1 MKTKFKISLLLT
13 VLSILFFA
21 CQKELSFEQGISDN
35 SVGTVQADGS
45 GGCIGVVV
53 SGTFYKDSI
62 LNANH
67 FANINVNVDTAG
79 GYKISTDT
87 IQGYYFSASGN
98 FNATGSQ
105 VVKLKGSGKP
115 LSVGTHIFTVSYNG
129 TTCEFSVNV
138 IAGSGGTSVFTI
150 TCAGATVNGTYSVG
164 TAMTSSNTVI
174 LNVTVTTVGTWSI
187 STAPAVSGVIFSG
200 SGTFTNTGAQTITL
214 TATGNPTTGG
224 TANFPVS
231 AGGSTCNFQVNFS
244 TGPDYFPR
252 TVNSNWSYE
261 FDDIQ
266 TDSVFIKVIPQTK
279 VVGSNSYNIF
289 MWTDDAAFGFDSS
302 GYYRKSGNDYY
313 EWIDMGTY
321 IGFDNPLWVE
331 YIFLKDN
338 LNVSNTWTTNSFS
351 GTVTPSGG
359 MTSNVTAR
367 FLYTII
373 QQNTTV
379 TVKGTSHPNT
389 IVVKQDL
396 QTLSGSTTWTT
407 VTAAGYLQNYYAR
420 DRGLIKQDYFDG
432 TGALNSKMELRRSVI
447 Y

>member
-1 MKTKFKISLLLT
+1 MKTIFKIPLLLT
-13 VLSILFFA
+13 ILSILFFA
-21 CQKELSFEQGISDN
+21 CQKELSFEQGISSA
-35 SVGTVQADGS
+35 SVGTLQADAG
-45 GGCIGVVV
+45 GGCMGVAV

-79 GYKISTDT
+79 GYIISTDT

-98 FNATGSQ
+98 FTTTGSQ

-129 TTCEFSVNV
+129 TICEFSVNV

-150 TCAGATVNGTYSVG
+150 TCAGATLNGTYSVG
-164 TAMTSSNTVI
+164 TAMTSSNTVS
-174 LNVTVTTVGTWSI
+174 LNVTVTTIGSWSL

-200 SGTFTNTGAQTITL
+200 SGTFTTTGAQTITL

-231 AGGSTCNFQVNFS
+231 AGGSSCNFQVNFS

-266 TDSVFIKVIPQTK
+266 TDSALVKVIPQTHAA
-279 VVGSNSYNIF
+279 GGNSFNIF
-289 MWTDDAAFGFDSS
+289 MWTDNAANGFDSS

-321 IGFDNPLWVE
+321 IGFDNPLWIE

-338 LNVSNTWTTNSFS
+338 LNVGNTWTSNSFS
-351 GTVTPSGG
+351 GTVTPTGG
-359 MTSNVTAR
+359 SSTNVTAR
-367 FLYTII
+367 FLFTVL
-373 QQNTTV
+373 QQNNTV
-379 TVKGTSHPNT
+379 TVKGISHPNT

-396 QTLSGSTTWTT
+396 QTLVGSTWTT

-420 DRGLIKQDYFDG
+420 DRGLIKQDYFDN
-432 TGALNSKMELRRSVI
+432 TGSLSSKMEVRRLVI